1 MDMALTAVRTEPL
14 PTTIFTVPSLRQAAT
29 PDWSFR
35 SFCEPGVFCLPGPN
49 LERRGVSR
57 GSLGAAQDEH
67 RAVFD
72 AIAAGEAE
80 AARQAAQ
87 RHLLS
92 AAGRL
97 GVVLPTLRAGGLK
110 QVDKET
116 L

>member
-1 MDMALTAVRTEPL
+1 VSQEFSASRA
-14 PTTIFTVPSLRQAAT
+14 PT
-29 PDWSFR
+29 WSAEGF
-35 SFCEPGVFCLPGPN
+35 PGP
-49 LERRGVSR
+49 RRG
-57 GSLGAAQDEH
+57 GQDEH

>member
-1 MDMALTAVRTEPL
+1 MNDDR
-14 PTTIFTVPSLRQAAT
+14 
-29 PDWSFR
+29 
-35 SFCEPGVFCLPGPN
+35 
-49 LERRGVSR
+49 
-57 GSLGAAQDEH
+57 QDE
-67 RAVFD
+67 AKQ
-72 AIAAGEAE
+72 